1 MAKKEVG
8 GQAVVEGVMFSD
20 KKNIVIAIRN
30 GKKIKVKREKRKS
43 LANKYKFLKWPFFR
57 GVLALVEM
65 LVVGIKA
72 ISWSANQSVGEGD
85 EITKKDLVF
94 VFISAILLS
103 LALFVALPF
112 FLTKLVSKDTGVVF
126 NLIDGLFRVL
136 IFILYILVISFFKDV
151 KVLFQYHGAEHK
163 AINCYEDGKSV
174 NVKNAK
180 HYLTLHPRCGT
191 SFLIIVLIVS
201 IIVFSF
207 IVDSRW
213 YVKLLGRIV
222 LIPVVAGVSYEILK
236 LSSRFKNNIFVKI
249 LIAPGLL
256 IQKMTTAEPDEK
268 QLEVSVRAL
277 EEITR

>member
-57 GVLALVEM
+57 GFVSLIEM
-65 LVVGIKA
+65 LDVGLRA
-72 ISWSANQSVGEGD
+72 LSWSANQATGEEE
-85 EITKKDLVF
+85 EITKKDFVF
-94 VFISAILLS
+94 VIISAILLS
-103 LALFVALPF
+103 LGLFVALPF
-112 FLTKLVSKDTGVVF
+112 FLTKLVSNDIGVVF

-136 IFILYILVISFFKDV
+136 IFILYILVISLFKEV
-151 KVLFQYHGAEHK
+151 RVLFQYHGAEHK

-180 HYLTLHPRCGT
+180 YYSTLHPRCGT
-191 SFLIIVLIVS
+191 SFLIIVLVVS
-201 IIVFSF
+201 IIVFSL

-213 YVKLLGRIV
+213 YVKFLGRIV

-256 IQKMTTAEPDEK
+256 IQRMTTREPDEK
-268 QLEVSVRAL
+268 QLEVGVRAL
-277 EEITR
+277 EGITK